1 MESENTRSASRAIW
15 LVKATACLVV
25 FLGAIGLIAT
35 VALGVFLYQ
44 LGSVLGETWE
54 TANAGL
60 RQSSVT
66 LVAARDSLTVTGNAL
81 TAVEEGIGEASAAAG
96 STNQGLIATE
106 EFTESLSNSLAALG
120 VALESAGDAFSS
132 TGELGSV
139 GISLGEA
146 GAEAADASRDVD
158 SLQSVW
164 QVLPGGTGLN
174 AAENFTDSL
183 SGSLATL
190 GVALEAAGGA
200 LLPTGDLGSVGI
212 SLGQAGEE
220 ASEASRNI
228 DSLQPRW
235 RELRDQ
241 TDGIRQVLDDTGTE
255 IPRLADTLAE
265 VSRGLEGAALTLDSI
280 ADDLEA
286 LRQSSLFIWLFI
298 AGTVYFSALSC
309 CLILTGTV
317 MLLRSP

>member
-1 MESENTRSASRAIW
+1 VESGNTRSASRTIW
-15 LVKATACLVV
+15 LPRATACLVI
-25 FLGAIGLIAT
+25 FLGTIGLIAT

-54 TANAGL
+54 RANAGL

-66 LVAARDSLTVTGNAL
+66 LVAARDSLTVTGKAL

-106 EFTESLSNSLAALG
+106 EFADSLSNSLAALA
-120 VALESAGDAFSS
+120 VALETAGDAFSS

-139 GISLGEA
+139 GVSLGEA
-146 GAEAADASRDVD
+146 GAEATDASRDVD
-158 SLQSVW
+158 SLQPVW

-183 SGSLATL
+183 SSSLAAL
-190 GVALEAAGGA
+190 GVALEAAGDA
-200 LLPTGDLGSVGI
+200 LRPTGELGRVGI

-228 DSLQPRW
+228 DSLRPRW

-241 TDGIRQVLDDTGTE
+241 TDGIRQVLKETGTE
-255 IPRLADTLAE
+255 IPRLTGNLAE
-265 VSRGLEGAALTLDSI
+265 VSQGLEGAALTLDTI

-286 LRQSSLFIWLFI
+286 LRQSRLFIWLLI
-298 AGTVYFSALSC
+298 AGTAYFSAISC
-309 CLILTGTV
+309 SLILVGTA
-317 MLLRSP
+317 LLLKSP

>member
-1 MESENTRSASRAIW
+1 MESENTRSASRTCW
-15 LVKATACLVV
+15 LLRATACVV
-25 FLGAIGLIAT
+25 IFLGAIGLIAT

-66 LVAARDSLTVTGNAL
+66 LVAARDTLKVTGNAL

-96 STNQGLIATE
+96 STNQGLITTE
-106 EFTESLSNSLAALG
+106 EFTDSLSSSLAALG

-139 GISLGEA
+139 GVSLGEA
-146 GAEAADASRDVD
+146 GAEATDASRDAD
-158 SLQSVW
+158 SLQSMW
-164 QVLPGGTGLN
+164 QVLPGGTGFN

-183 SGSLATL
+183 SSSLAAL
-190 GVALEAAGGA
+190 GVALEAAGHA
-200 LLPTGDLGSVGI
+200 LLPTGELGSVGI

-235 RELRDQ
+235 RELRGQ
-241 TDGIRQVLDDTGTE
+241 TDGIRQVLDETGTE
-255 IPRLADTLAE
+255 IPRLTATLDE

-286 LRQSSLFIWLFI
+286 LRQSSLFIWLLI
-298 AGTVYFSALSC
+298 AGTAYFSAISC
-309 CLILTGTV
+309 CLILVGTIL
-317 MLLRSP
+317 LLRAP